1 MGFQRSL
8 RLHTF
13 ALRRVAVIVF
23 MCVADAAEW
32 GVTATRRLSVADQ
45 FVRIIVLM
53 LCDVFCVLLAV
64 FLCGRCAVHL

>member
-1 MGFQRSL
+1 M
-8 RLHTF
+8 
-13 ALRRVAVIVF
+13 IVF